1 MVEVKGEVKK
11 PFEGVKKAFR
21 ENFERRNEVGADFCV
36 YYENEPV
43 VDIWGGYKD
52 EEKENEWDQDTL
64 VPVFSTTKAVSA
76 ACLALLNSRGLL
88 DYDEKVSTYWP
99 EFGQNGKEDVT
110 VNQLLQHRAGLS
122 AIDRK
127 LTPEII
133 ANHEKLDEILARQE
147 PGWEPGKRQGY
158 HVWTIGWYMSAL
170 LSRVDPEG
178 RRLGEFVREEINE
191 EVDTEFYIGIDDDFD
206 MERIATLI
214 PLSKIKGI
222 FAMPLKFVKEFFKPW
237 SLTFKSMLNPSF
249 VSNHGNFN
257 RREILEL
264 EIGSGNGV
272 GNARSLAKIMDGL
285 VDEDSPIHLDENTL
299 AVITDYPEEPP
310 GGYEDRVFMQDIFR
324 FHRGFMKP
332 SSEHSFAGNRKAF
345 GGFGAGGS
353 FVIVDPENE
362 LTMAY
367 TMNRMSAKMANG
379 EREIALRNSVYN
391 SLE

>member
-1 MVEVKGEVKK
+1 MVEVKGEAPK

-21 ENFERRNEVGADFCV
+21 ENFEKRNEVGADFCV

-133 ANHEKLDEILARQE
+133 SNHERLDEILARQE

-158 HVWTIGWYMSAL
+158 HVWKKTHWPPSLIIRKSRPGDTKTEYSCRIYLDFTVAL
-170 LSRVDPEG
+170 
-178 RRLGEFVREEINE
+178 
-191 EVDTEFYIGIDDDFD
+191 
-206 MERIATLI
+206 
-214 PLSKIKGI
+214 
-222 FAMPLKFVKEFFKPW
+222 
-237 SLTFKSMLNPSF
+237 
-249 VSNHGNFN
+249 
-257 RREILEL
+257 
-264 EIGSGNGV
+264 
-272 GNARSLAKIMDGL
+272 
-285 VDEDSPIHLDENTL
+285 
-299 AVITDYPEEPP
+299 
-310 GGYEDRVFMQDIFR
+310 
-324 FHRGFMKP
+324 
-332 SSEHSFAGNRKAF
+332 
-345 GGFGAGGS
+345 
-353 FVIVDPENE
+353 
-362 LTMAY
+362 
-367 TMNRMSAKMANG
+367 
-379 EREIALRNSVYN
+379 
-391 SLE
+391 

>member
-1 MVEVKGEVKK
+1 MVEVEGKAVK

-21 ENFERRNEVGADFCV
+21 ENFKRRNEVGADFCV

-133 ANHEKLDEILARQE
+133 ANQEKLDEILAEQE
-147 PGWEPGKRQGY
+147 PGWEPGTQQGY

-178 RRLGEFVREEINE
+178 RRLSEFVREEINE
-191 EVDTEFYIGIDDDFD
+191 EVDAEFYIGIDDDFD
-206 MERIATLI
+206 MERIAMLI
-214 PLSKIKGI
+214 PLSKLKGM

-237 SLTFKSMLNPSF
+237 SLTFKS
-249 VSNHGNFN
+249 
-257 RREILEL
+257 
-264 EIGSGNGV
+264 
-272 GNARSLAKIMDGL
+272 
-285 VDEDSPIHLDENTL
+285 
-299 AVITDYPEEPP
+299 
-310 GGYEDRVFMQDIFR
+310 
-324 FHRGFMKP
+324 
-332 SSEHSFAGNRKAF
+332 
-345 GGFGAGGS
+345 
-353 FVIVDPENE
+353 
-362 LTMAY
+362 
-367 TMNRMSAKMANG
+367 
-379 EREIALRNSVYN
+379 
-391 SLE
+391 